1 MEKQI
6 SEKQREI
13 TQLWE
18 TINQNQEDNEKQK
31 KKAAFDQIF
40 NKDSQLATLGEE
52 LKKKNI

>member
-13 TQLWE
+13 NQLRE

-31 KKAAFDQIF
+31 KKQPLIKYLIKTA
-40 NKDSQLATLGEE
+40 SLLH
-52 LKKKNI
+52 